1 MPKTRS
7 ATKRHNNV
15 LSRTRK
21 SSCNSSIAFTESNS
35 FDKYD
40 LNSEN
45 LSVDNEEHNYSLE
58 INKHSSKDQFR
69 PIFNITDKYN
79 KNRRISVNSNK
90 LLNFDCSSSK
100 SGQFE
105 NTYVSKNKAMSK
117 NALNAK
123 LNRLKHKQYLMQLHN
138 ELEVLKKEN
147 TTLKSCS
154 NYKSEMIHSL
164 NNEVQ
169 YLKNIIANST
179 ELGSILRN
187 VCHKTNL
194 EIISPLNKGD
204 FMSHSVKSKLD
215 AHLNMFDDDSET
227 NGLISGIYQYSLPP
241 SPDNF
246 SISDLP
252 QTPFLNSF
260 EDPFICKYSNDSF
273 SDINFNLLE
282 MDALAQN
289 EDLALISNEEMNSW
303 EKSPLEC
310 DIPDFQDVGVCLH
323 LSKKKVSLEFCSSC
337 NQSSTSSSAEN
348 MNHSVSE

>member
-227 NGLISGIYQYSLPP
+227 NGLIS
-241 SPDNF
+241 
-246 SISDLP
+246 
-252 QTPFLNSF
+252 
-260 EDPFICKYSNDSF
+260 
-273 SDINFNLLE
+273 E